1 MFYYN
6 FFVIQMYYCTFVRKI
21 IKYYWYVKEIME

>member
-1 MFYYN
+1 MFYYK
-6 FFVIQMYYCTFVRKI
+6 FFAIQMYYCIFVCKI